1 MPDLEDSDST
11 LPSLQVALPGLQ
23 RRRELV
29 LSIIFHPQTSRAGEF
44 AVLDQC
50 RRSRVLGRGSLDFGR
65 DSGQGGVPL
74 QERHVS
80 RRALEIEF
88 KEERLVLR
96 RPAGSSRCRVG
107 GYELDDEVYLD
118 QQALCRGVPLLLSHC
133 VVLWLAYMEEPVQE
147 EALPDFGLIGSG
159 RYMQGLRRQL
169 LQAARSDLD
178 VLLLGATGTGKEV
191 VANAIH
197 AAGQRAAQ
205 PLVVVNVAA
214 IPESLAPAA
223 LFGAA
228 RGAFTGA
235 DRARRGY
242 FQQAAGGTLFLDEI
256 GDAPAE
262 IQPQLLRAL
271 QQREIQGVGATV
283 EKVDLRV
290 ISATDA
296 DIDGPGSGFKS
307 ALRHRLG
314 AAEILLKPLREHRED
329 IGELLNHFLALAFSR
344 EGRAELL
351 PGSASSARSLAA
363 WAGLYYACLSYHWTG
378 NVRQLINFCSQIAVA
393 SRTGLVIPPAVLLAF
408 SSAGRDDGEAMTD
421 YGQAADEVREPASV
435 AQRLRRILDVT
446 EEEFARAMRDNSH
459 EVKTVAQSL
468 GVSRQAVYRKIASSE
483 RYRLASEIPESELE
497 QAFLSCKGDTLAV
510 ARLLEVSPSG
520 LRARLRQEQSRF

>member
-1 MPDLEDSDST
+1 MPDFDDSDST
-11 LPSLQVALPGLQ
+11 LPSLQAALPGLQ
-23 RRRELV
+23 TRPELV
-29 LSIIFHPQTSRAGEF
+29 LSIIFHPQTDRAGEF
-44 AVLDQC
+44 AVLDRR
-50 RRSRVLGRGSLDFGR
+50 RRSRVLGRGSVEFRRGPTQDGA
-65 DSGQGGVPL
+65 PL

-88 KEERLVLR
+88 KGDGLVLR
-96 RPAGSSRCRVG
+96 RPAGSCRCRVG
-107 GYELDDEVYLD
+107 GTELDHERHLN
-118 QQALCRGVPLLLSHC
+118 QQALVRGVPLLLAHS
-133 VVLWLAYMEEPVQE
+133 VVLWLAYTQEPMQE
-147 EALPDFGLIGSG
+147 DGVPDFGLVGGS
-159 RYMQGLRRQL
+159 RYMQGLRNQL

-197 AAGQRAAQ
+197 AAGQRAAR
-205 PLVVVNVAA
+205 PLVAVNVAA

-256 GDAPAE
+256 GDAPAQ

-271 QQREIQGVGATV
+271 QQREIQGVGAAV
-283 EKVDLRV
+283 EKIDLRV

-296 DIDGPGSGFKS
+296 DIDGSGSGFKS

-314 AAEILLKPLREHRED
+314 AVEIVLKPLQQHRED
-329 IGELLNHFLALAFSR
+329 IGELLNHFFALAFSR
-344 EGRAELL
+344 EGRADLL
-351 PGSASSARSLAA
+351 PCSASSARSVAG
-363 WAGLYYACLSYHWTG
+363 WAGLYHACLCYHWPG
-378 NVRQLINFCSQIAVA
+378 NVRQLINFCNQIAVA
-393 SRTGLVIPPAVLLAF
+393 SRAGLVIPPSVLLALAP
-408 SSAGRDDGEAMTD
+408 AGQRDPEAATEPA
-421 YGQAADEVREPASV
+421 QVAKKVCEPASV

-446 EEEFARAMRDNSH
+446 EEEFARAMRDNCH
-459 EVKTVAQSL
+459 EVKTVALSL

-497 QAFLSCKGDTLAV
+497 QAVLNCKGDTLAA

-520 LRARLRQEQSRF
+520 LQARLRQEQSRL